1 MNRFWYSVLLY
12 LSSPLLISYL
22 AVRAIKSRDYR
33 SRWSERF
40 GWYKVQPS
48 DVLFHTASMGET
60 QAAIPLIQSIID
72 SYPEHRVTVT
82 TTSPTGSALVKKAF
96 GDKVQHCYL
105 PMDFACATKRF
116 VKQLAP
122 KLVVILETELWP
134 NLVHYTQ
141 KQGAK
146 VLLANARLSASSFSK
161 YQKYPSL
168 TGPMLKALD
177 YIGVQ
182 TADEQ
187 QRFIQL
193 GIDASKT
200 EVTGSLKFDLQISD
214 AIIEEGHR
222 LRSQWQ
228 RDPAPIWVAASIH
241 PGEFDAVLEAHQQVL
256 KQHPNAVLIMVPR
269 HPEQFDVAAKSIAT
283 FKMTLARRSQQQQ
296 VNSDT
301 QVLLGDT
308 MGEMLKF
315 LACGDQAF
323 IGGSFIEHG
332 GQNPLEAA
340 AMGLAVL
347 MGESRYNFTD
357 ICQML
362 VQVNGLTTVNSS
374 RTLAESLLENIND
387 EEELKKRQQA
397 AKQCVAA
404 NRGAVLKHQA
414 IIQARL

>member
-1 MNRFWYSVLLY
+1 MNRFWYSALLY
-12 LSSPLLISYL
+12 LLSPLLISYL

-40 GWYKVQPS
+40 GWHKVQPT

-72 SYPEHRVTVT
+72 TYPEHRVTIT
-82 TTSPTGSALVKKAF
+82 TTSPTGSALVNKAF

-105 PMDFACATKRF
+105 PMDFACATQRF
-116 VKQLAP
+116 VNRLSP

-134 NLVHYTQ
+134 NLLHYSQ

-146 VLLANARLSASSFSK
+146 VILANARLSESSFAK
-161 YQKYPSL
+161 YQKYPAL
-168 TGPMLKALD
+168 TEPMLKSLD

-182 TADEQ
+182 TEAEQ

-193 GIDASKT
+193 GVEATKT
-200 EVTGSLKFDLQISD
+200 EVTGSLKFDLKISD
-214 AIIEEGHR
+214 AILEEGKKQR
-222 LRSQWQ
+222 AQWQ
-228 RDPAPIWVAASIH
+228 RDASPIWVAASVH
-241 PGEFDAVLEAHQQVL
+241 PGEFDAVLEAHQQLL
-256 KQHPNAVLIMVPR
+256 KTHPSALLIMVPR
-269 HPEQFDVAAKSIAT
+269 HPEQFDTAAKRIEAHQLT
-283 FKMTLARRSQQQQ
+283 IARRSQQDA
-296 VNSDT
+296 VTAST

-315 LACGDQAF
+315 FACGDQAF

-347 MGESRYNFTD
+347 MGASRYNFTD

-362 VQVNGLTTVNSS
+362 TSVNSMIS
-374 RTLAESLLENIND
+374 VDSSSALAQSLIENINQPS
-387 EEELKKRQQA
+387 ELSKRQQA
-397 AKQCVAA
+397 AKDCVAA
-404 NRGAVLKHQA
+404 NRGALLKHQA
-414 IIQARL
+414 IIKARL